1 MKDFKYWKKLH
12 ESEKLEEFSQDKIGL
27 LWLKTKSIA
36 RKELITEFVKI
47 NKIEIKE
54 TALEKQ
60 FKELF
65 ELLCFDIRNSNQII
79 DEFIKTKNARQ
90 IQELDATQLV
100 SELYKLKNFDWG
112 GDYQNS
118 LDKYLVSRYVKV
130 HKSFDTLISKFES
143 EINVAV
149 QGYVLNSWYNHWS
162 SILIEHIFKSHSI
175 VLPTV
180 GQIKSVDFFI
190 NNIPFD
196 LKVTYLPTEY
206 IKVKRKEKGLPVEL
220 TYLKKKAEEA
230 KIVFDKKAKPA
241 DVFYEIIE
249 KMKDRNDTFCSDVLE
264 TLKNEKLEIL
274 REVQDSPKILATWL
288 YENQGEMRFGSEN
301 RLYLVLVDTN
311 DFGNSWKLKRN
322 LDLLKPTILN
332 YLDNFREKKI
342 EDLKVSFEFKG
353 KPQIFT
359 AFSDIIFVIK

>member
-27 LWLKTKSIA
+27 LWLKTKSIV
-36 RKELITEFVKI
+36 RKELIGDFLAI
-47 NKIEIKE
+47 NKIELKE
-54 TALEKQ
+54 TALAKQ
-60 FKELF
+60 FVELF
-65 ELLCFDIRNSNQII
+65 DLLRADIAKAHQKL
-79 DEFIKTKNARQ
+79 DEFIKTENTKQ
-90 IQELDATQLV
+90 VELLDTTQLV

-130 HKSFDTLISKFES
+130 HKSFDTLISKFET

-162 SILIEHIFKSHSI
+162 SILIEHIFKSHSA

-190 NNIPFD
+190 NDVPFD
-196 LKVTYLPTEY
+196 LKVTYLPAEY
-206 IKVKRKEKGLPVEL
+206 IKTKRKEKGFPVEL
-220 TYLKKKAEEA
+220 TYLKKKSQEA
-230 KIVFDKKAKPA
+230 KISFDKKAKPA
-241 DVFYEIIE
+241 DISYEIIE
-249 KMKDRNDTFCSDVLE
+249 KMKDRNDAFCSDVLT

-274 REVQDSPKILATWL
+274 KEVQENPKILATWL

-301 RLYLVLVDTN
+301 RLFLVLVDTD

-322 LDLLKPTILN
+322 LELLKPTILN
-332 YLDNFREKKI
+332 YLENFKNKKI
-342 EDLKVSFEFKG
+342 DDLKVNFEFKG
-353 KPQIFT
+353 KPQTFT
-359 AFSDIIFVIK
+359 ALTDIIFVVK